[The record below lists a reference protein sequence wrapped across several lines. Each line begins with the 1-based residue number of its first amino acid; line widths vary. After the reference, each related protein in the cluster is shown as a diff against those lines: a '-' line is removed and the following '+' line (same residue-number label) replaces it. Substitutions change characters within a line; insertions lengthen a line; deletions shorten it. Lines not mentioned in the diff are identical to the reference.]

1 MLERLT
7 ADRERR
13 SDEPLQRA
21 AEHGAELRGVTV
33 RYGRRVA
40 VENVSG
46 TFAPGSLT
54 AVVGAN
60 GAGKSTLLA
69 AIAGTVRPARGSIR
83 RPSLQPLAYL
93 PQRAAIDRDY
103 PVTVAE
109 FIALGG
115 WRDFGA
121 FRAPARAI
129 SKRMDMAA
137 VTMGLTDHLRRR
149 IAALSVGEFQRAL
162 FARVIMQDARMIL
175 LDEPF
180 AGVDAQTMTV
190 SLQQIEQW
198 HREGRTV
205 IAVLHD
211 LNVVRT
217 RFPSTLVLA
226 RCCLAWGET
235 ETALRALS
243 A

>member
-1 MLERLT
+1 ML
-7 ADRERR
+7 DRVSPNWE
-13 SDEPLQRA
+13 SQLDAPLLNG
-21 AEHGAELRGVTV
+21 AEHGVELCGVTV

-60 GAGKSTLLA
+60 GAGKSTLLS
-69 AIAGTVRPARGSIR
+69 AIAGTIRPTGGSIR
-83 RPSLQPLAYL
+83 RPSRQPLAYL
-93 PQRAAIDRDY
+93 PQQSVIDRDY

-115 WRDFGA
+115 WRKFGA
-121 FRAPARAI
+121 FRAPGRAVLM
-129 SKRMDMAA
+129 RVDTAA
-137 VTMGLTDHLRRR
+137 AAMGLTGHLQRR

-162 FARVIMQDARMIL
+162 FARVIMQDAGMIL

-180 AGVDAQTMTV
+180 AGVDVQTMTV

-198 HREGRTV
+198 HRQGRTV

-211 LNVVRT
+211 LDVVRT

-226 RCCLAWGET
+226 RCCLAWGAT
-235 ETALRALS
+235 ESALPAL
-243 A
+243 AA

>member
-1 MLERLT
+1 M
-7 ADRERR
+7 
-13 SDEPLQRA
+13 
-21 AEHGAELRGVTV
+21 
-33 RYGRRVA
+33 
-40 VENVSG
+40 ENVSG
-46 TFAPGSLT
+46 TFAPGSMT

-69 AIAGTVRPARGSIR
+69 AIAGTIRPSRGSIR
-83 RPSLQPLAYL
+83 RPSGQPLAYL
-93 PQRAAIDRDY
+93 PQRTAIDRDY

-121 FRAPARAI
+121 FRAPARATLM
-129 SKRMDMAA
+129 RMDMAA
-137 VTMGLTDHLRRR
+137 AAMGLTGYLQRR

-162 FARVIMQDARMIL
+162 FARIIMQDACMIL

-180 AGVDAQTMTV
+180 AGVDEQTITV

-211 LNVVRT
+211 LNVVRAK
-217 RFPSTLVLA
+217 FPSTLLLA
-226 RCCLAWGET
+226 RYCLAWGAT
-235 ETALRALS
+235 GMTLRAMS
-243 A
+243 V